1 MIYPNIVSHFCQKS
15 IIDTNIHPQGFQEL
29 YNSSGYTF
37 KNIDRIN
44 RRMFN
49 CVFKTF
55 KQKERYKQQSKGIV
69 VEITDILI
77 SSTQCWMNVFC
88 FVKRMTKIEIKNFL
102 NFKF

>member
-1 MIYPNIVSHFCQKS
+1 M
-15 IIDTNIHPQGFQEL
+15 DTPLKISTESTDECLIAFLKLLN
-29 YNSSGYTF
+29 
-37 KNIDRIN
+37 KKRDIN
-44 RRMFN
+44 NKAKAF
-49 CVFKTF
+49 
-55 KQKERYKQQSKGIV
+55 V